1 MYTLGN
7 IDDFIMRRIKKWKYS
22 FAFLPKKCRL
32 SNKTIWLEYAYKG
45 KYTFVGPHDGMLSE
59 TYWHKTDE
67 HLIWEF
73 KR

>member
-7 IDDFIMRRIKKWKYS
+7 IDDFIMRQIREWNYR

-32 SNKTIWLEYAYKG
+32 TNTIIWLEYAYKG
-45 KYTFVGPHDGMLSE
+45 KYTFSMHDGTLSE
-59 TYWHKTDE
+59 TFWHRKVD
-67 HLIWEF
+67 HLIWEL